1 MFQQRLKF
9 FRSILYLGD
18 LAMVALA
25 WFGAYFLR
33 FYLPILPVT
42 KGIPPLS
49 LYIFLFLLMLA
60 DFAVVLP
67 LSGLYRRPW
76 AGTRH
81 ALWPVLRAVAIGV
94 VVAITLTWFLRPYDF
109 SRLVFLHFFVLL
121 SLGLLIYR
129 PVLRH
134 FWRRAYPENAGERV
148 LIVGAEELAAQ
159 VAANIKKNPVLGLSL
174 VGCLSR
180 DPGKVGRMVGGLPVL
195 GSFAQVARIVAQR
208 QVQVVIIA
216 LPLGAHDDLPQI
228 LDGLSEEMVDVR
240 IVPDLYRF
248 MSLGSTV
255 ESFEGMPIIGLRGSR
270 LEGWSRV
277 LKRVMDVA
285 SALLLLMAFSPLMAI
300 IAVGVKLSSP
310 GPVLYRQRRMGLDGV
325 EFEMFK
331 FRTMRVGAEAETGPV
346 WARPDDPRR
355 TRLGAILRRT
365 SLDELPQMFNVLGG
379 VMSLVG
385 PRPERPELIAQFRSQ
400 IPGYM
405 LRHMVKAG
413 ITGWAQING
422 WRGNTDLAK
431 RIQHDLYYIENWSL
445 LFDLKIILLT
455 PFRGLINPHAY

>member
-18 LAMVALA
+18 LALVGLA

-42 KGIPPLS
+42 KGIPAIS
-49 LYIFLFLLMLA
+49 LYIMLFLLVLA

-76 AGTRH
+76 AGTGH
-81 ALWPVLRAVAIGV
+81 ALWPVLRGVLIGV
-94 VVAITLTWFLRPYDF
+94 VVAVTLTWFLRPYDF

-121 SLGLLIYR
+121 SLGLLLYR

-148 LIVGAEELAAQ
+148 LIVGSKELAAQ
-159 VAANIKKNPVLGLSL
+159 VAENINKNPVLGLSL
-174 VGCLSR
+174 VGFLAR
-180 DPGKVGRMVGGLPVL
+180 DEAKVGSQVAGLTVL
-195 GSFAQVARIVAQR
+195 GSFAQVADIVAQ
-208 QVQVVIIA
+208 QHIQVVIIA
-216 LPLGAHDDLPQI
+216 LPLGAHESLPKI
-228 LDGLSEEMVDVR
+228 LDGLSEELVDVR

-270 LEGWSRV
+270 LEGWPRV
-277 LKRVMDVA
+277 LKRVIDVTG
-285 SALLLLMAFSPLMAI
+285 SLLFIMILSPLMAL
-300 IAVGVKLSSP
+300 IAIGVKLSSP
-310 GPVLYRQRRMGLDGV
+310 GPVLYRQKRMGLDGV
-325 EFEMFK
+325 EFEMYK

-346 WARPDDPRR
+346 WAKPDDPRR

-365 SLDELPQMFNVLGG
+365 SLDELPQFFNVLSGE
-379 VMSLVG
+379 MSLVG
-385 PRPERPELIAQFRSQ
+385 PRPERPELITEFRSQ

-422 WRGNTDLAK
+422 WRGNTDLTK
-431 RIQHDLYYIENWSL
+431 RIEHDLYYIENWSL
-445 LFDLKIILLT
+445 IFDIKIILLT

>member
-18 LAMVALA
+18 LALVGLA

-49 LYIFLFLLMLA
+49 LYIMLFLLVLA

-76 AGTRH
+76 AGTGH
-81 ALWPVLRAVAIGV
+81 ALWPVLRGVLIGV

-121 SLGLLIYR
+121 SLGLLLFR

-134 FWRRAYPENAGERV
+134 YWRCAYPENAGERV
-148 LIVGAEELAAQ
+148 LIVGAAELAAQ

-174 VGCLSR
+174 VGFLSR
-180 DPGKVGRMVGGLPVL
+180 HQEKVGSQVAGLTVL
-195 GSFAQVARIVAQR
+195 GSFSQVADIVAQ
-208 QVQVVIIA
+208 QHIQVVIIA
-216 LPLGAHDDLPQI
+216 LPLGAHESLPEI
-228 LDGLSEEMVDVR
+228 LEGLSEELVDVR

-270 LEGWSRV
+270 LEGWPRV
-277 LKRVMDVA
+277 LKRVIDVMG
-285 SALLLLMAFSPLMAI
+285 SLLFVLIFSPLMSLIAI
-300 IAVGVKLSSP
+300 GVKLSSP
-310 GPVLYRQRRMGLDGV
+310 GPALYRQKRMGLDGV
-325 EFEMFK
+325 EFEMYK

-346 WARPDDPRR
+346 WAKPDDPRR

-365 SLDELPQMFNVLGG
+365 SLDELPQFFNVLSGE
-379 VMSLVG
+379 MSLVG
-385 PRPERPELIAQFRSQ
+385 PRPERPELITQFRSQ

-422 WRGNTDLAK
+422 WRGNTDLTK
-431 RIQHDLYYIENWSL
+431 RIEHDLYYIENWSL
-445 LFDLKIILLT
+445 LFDIKIILLT

>member
-18 LAMVALA
+18 LVLVGLA

-33 FYLPILPVT
+33 FYLPIFPVT
-42 KGIPPLS
+42 KGIPPLG
-49 LYIFLFLLMLA
+49 LYSMLLLLMLA

-76 AGTRH
+76 AGTGH
-81 ALWPVLRAVAIGV
+81 ALWPVLRGVLVGV
-94 VVAITLTWFLRPYDF
+94 VVAVTLTWFLRPYDF
-109 SRLVFLHFFVLL
+109 SRLVFLHYFVLL
-121 SLGLLIYR
+121 AAGMLVYR

-148 LIVGAEELAAQ
+148 LIVGSAELAEQ
-159 VAANIKKNPVLGLSL
+159 VAENIKKNPVLGLSV
-174 VGCLSR
+174 VGFLSR
-180 DPGKVGRMVGGLPVL
+180 DEAKVGRQVAGLSVL
-195 GSFAQVARIVAQR
+195 GSFAQVAQIVAQR
-208 QVQVVIIA
+208 HIQVVIIA
-216 LPLGAHDDLPQI
+216 LPLSAHDDLP
-228 LDGLSEEMVDVR
+228 LVLEGLSQELVDVR

-255 ESFEGMPIIGLRGSR
+255 ESFEGMPIIGLRGNR
-270 LEGWSRV
+270 LEGWPRV
-277 LKRVMDVA
+277 LKRAMDVA
-285 SALLLLMAFSPLMAI
+285 GSLLFLIIFSPLMAL
-300 IAVGVKLSSP
+300 IALGVKLSSP

-325 EFEMFK
+325 DFDMLK

-346 WARPDDPRR
+346 WASPDDPRR

-365 SLDELPQMFNVLGG
+365 SLDELPQFLNVLSGE
-379 VMSLVG
+379 MSLVG
-385 PRPERPELIAQFRSQ
+385 PRPERPELIASFRSQ

-422 WRGNTDLAK
+422 WRGNTDLNK
-431 RIQHDLYYIENWSL
+431 RIEHDLYYIENWSL
-445 LFDLKIILLT
+445 WFDIKIILLT
-455 PFRGLINPHAY
+455 PFRGLISPNAY

>member
-18 LAMVALA
+18 LALVGVA
-25 WFGAYFLR
+25 WFAAYFLR

-42 KGIPPLS
+42 KGIAPLS
-49 LYIFLFLLMLA
+49 LYIMLFLLVLA

-76 AGTRH
+76 AGTGH

-109 SRLVFLHFFVLL
+109 SRLVFLHYFVLL
-121 SLGLLIYR
+121 SLGLLLYR

-134 FWRRAYPENAGERV
+134 FWRQAYPENAGERV
-148 LIVGAEELAAQ
+148 LIVGAGDLAAQ

-180 DPGKVGRMVGGLPVL
+180 DPGKVGGQVGGLSVL

-216 LPLGAHDDLPQI
+216 LPLSAHEALPQI
-228 LDGLSEEMVDVR
+228 LEGLSEEMVDVR

-270 LEGWSRV
+270 LEGWPRV
-277 LKRVMDVA
+277 LKRVMDA
-285 SALLLLMAFSPLMAI
+285 AGSLLFIMAFSPLMAL
-300 IAVGVKLSSP
+300 IALGVRLSSP
-310 GPVLYRQRRMGLDGV
+310 GPVLYRQKRMGLDGV

-365 SLDELPQMFNVLGG
+365 SLDELPQFFNVLSGE
-379 VMSLVG
+379 MSLVG
-385 PRPERPELIAQFRSQ
+385 PRPERPELITQFRSQ

-445 LFDLKIILLT
+445 LFDLKIIMLT
-455 PFRGLINPHAY
+455 PLRGLIHPHAY

>member
-18 LAMVALA
+18 LVLVGLA

-42 KGIPPLS
+42 KGIPPLG
-49 LYIFLFLLMLA
+49 LYSMLLLLMLA
-60 DFAVVLP
+60 DFAVVMP

-76 AGTRH
+76 AGTGR
-81 ALWPVLRAVAIGV
+81 ALWPVLRAALVGV
-94 VVAITLTWFLRPYDF
+94 VVAVTLTWFLRPYDF

-121 SLGLLIYR
+121 AAGMLVYR
-129 PVLRH
+129 PVLRR

-148 LIVGAEELAAQ
+148 LIVGSAELAEQ
-159 VAANIKKNPVLGLSL
+159 VAQNIKKNPVLGLSV
-174 VGCLSR
+174 VGFLSR
-180 DPGKVGRMVGGLPVL
+180 DEAKVGRRVAGLRVL
-195 GSFAQVARIVAQR
+195 GSFAQVAQIVAQR
-208 QVQVVIIA
+208 HIQVVIIA
-216 LPLGAHDDLPQI
+216 LPLSAHDDLP
-228 LDGLSEEMVDVR
+228 LVLEGLSQELVDVR

-255 ESFEGMPIIGLRGSR
+255 ESFEGMPIIGLRGNR
-270 LEGWSRV
+270 LEGWPRV
-277 LKRVMDVA
+277 LKRAMDVA
-285 SALLLLMAFSPLMAI
+285 GSLLFLTLFSPLMAL
-300 IAVGVKLSSP
+300 IALGVKLSSP

-325 EFEMFK
+325 DFQMLK
-331 FRTMRVGAEAETGPV
+331 FRTMRVGAESETGPV
-346 WARPDDPRR
+346 WASPDDPRR

-365 SLDELPQMFNVLGG
+365 SLDELPQFFNVLSGE
-379 VMSLVG
+379 MSLVG
-385 PRPERPELIAQFRSQ
+385 PRPERPELIASFRSQ

-422 WRGNTDLAK
+422 WRGNTDLNK
-431 RIQHDLYYIENWSL
+431 RIEHDLYYIENWSL
-445 LFDLKIILLT
+445 WFDIKIILLT
-455 PFRGLINPHAY
+455 PFRGLISPNAY

>member
-18 LAMVALA
+18 LALVGLA

-49 LYIFLFLLMLA
+49 LYIMLFLLVLA

-76 AGTRH
+76 AGTGH
-81 ALWPVLRAVAIGV
+81 ALWPVLRGVLIGV
-94 VVAITLTWFLRPYDF
+94 VVAVTLTWFLRPYDF

-121 SLGLLIYR
+121 SAGLLLYR

-148 LIVGAEELAAQ
+148 LIVGSAELAAQ
-159 VAANIKKNPVLGLSL
+159 VAENIKKNPVLGLSL
-174 VGCLSR
+174 VGFLAR
-180 DPGKVGRMVGGLPVL
+180 DEKKVGSQVAGLTVL
-195 GSFAQVARIVAQR
+195 GSFAQVADIVAQ
-208 QVQVVIIA
+208 QHIQVVIIA
-216 LPLGAHDDLPQI
+216 LPLSAHESLPVI
-228 LDGLSEEMVDVR
+228 LEGLSEELVDVR

-270 LEGWSRV
+270 LEGWPRV
-277 LKRVMDVA
+277 LKRVIDVTG
-285 SALLLLMAFSPLMAI
+285 SLLFVMIFSPLMAL
-300 IAVGVKLSSP
+300 IAIGVKLSSP
-310 GPVLYRQRRMGLDGV
+310 GPVLYRQKRMGLDGV
-325 EFEMFK
+325 EFEMYK

-365 SLDELPQMFNVLGG
+365 SLDELPQFFNVLSGE
-379 VMSLVG
+379 MSLVG
-385 PRPERPELIAQFRSQ
+385 PRPERPELITQFRSQ

-431 RIQHDLYYIENWSL
+431 RIEHDLYYIENWSL
-445 LFDLKIILLT
+445 FFDIKIILLT

>member
-18 LAMVALA
+18 LALVAVA

-42 KGIPPLS
+42 KGIAPLS
-49 LYIFLFLLMLA
+49 LYIMLLVVVLA

-67 LSGLYRRPW
+67 VSGLYRRPW
-76 AGTRH
+76 AGTGR
-81 ALWPVLRAVAIGV
+81 ALWPILRAVLIGV
-94 VVAITLTWFLRPYDF
+94 VVAITLTWFMRPYDF

-121 SLGLLIYR
+121 SLGLVLYR
-129 PVLRH
+129 PVARH
-134 FWRRAYPENAGERV
+134 CWRRAYPENAGERV
-148 LIVGAEELAAQ
+148 LIVGAGELAGQ
-159 VAANIKKNPVLGLSL
+159 VAENLRNNPLLGLSL
-174 VGCLSR
+174 VGCLAQDPSR
-180 DPGKVGRMVGGLPVL
+180 VGQEAGGLPVL
-195 GSFAQVARIVAQR
+195 GSFAQVAQLVAQR
-208 QVQVVIIA
+208 HIQVVIIA
-216 LPLGAHDDLPQI
+216 LPLSAHEELPLI
-228 LDGLSEEMVDVR
+228 LDGLSDELVDVR

-270 LEGWSRV
+270 LEGWPRV

-285 SALLLLMAFSPLMAI
+285 GSLICIMAFSPLMGL
-300 IAVGVKLSSP
+300 IALGVKLTSP
-310 GPVLYRQRRMGLDGV
+310 GPVLYRQKRMGLDGV
-325 EFEMFK
+325 EFEMLK

-355 TRLGAILRRT
+355 TRLGAVLRRS
-365 SLDELPQMFNVLGG
+365 SLDELPQFFNVLSGE
-379 VMSLVG
+379 MSLVG

-400 IPGYM
+400 IPGYIH
-405 LRHMVKAG
+405 RHMVKAG

-422 WRGNTDLAK
+422 WRGNTDLTK
-431 RIQHDLYYIENWSL
+431 RIEHDLYYIENWSL
-445 LFDLKIILLT
+445 AFDLKILLLT
-455 PFRGLINPHAY
+455 PLRGLVHPHAY

>member
-18 LAMVALA
+18 LALVGLA

-42 KGIPPLS
+42 KGIPAIS
-49 LYIFLFLLMLA
+49 LYIMLFLLVLA

-76 AGTRH
+76 AGTGH
-81 ALWPVLRAVAIGV
+81 ALWPVLRGVLIGV
-94 VVAITLTWFLRPYDF
+94 VVAVTLTWFLRPYDF

-121 SLGLLIYR
+121 SLGLLLYR

-148 LIVGAEELAAQ
+148 LIVGSKELAAQ

-174 VGCLSR
+174 VGFLSR
-180 DPGKVGRMVGGLPVL
+180 EADKVGSQIAELPVL
-195 GSFAQVARIVAQR
+195 GTFAQVADIVAQ
-208 QVQVVIIA
+208 QHIQVVIIA
-216 LPLGAHDDLPQI
+216 LPLGAHESLPKI
-228 LDGLSEEMVDVR
+228 LDGLSEELVDVR

-270 LEGWSRV
+270 LEGWPRV
-277 LKRVMDVA
+277 LKRVIDV
-285 SALLLLMAFSPLMAI
+285 SGSLLFVMIFSPLMAL
-300 IAVGVKLSSP
+300 IAIGVKLSSP
-310 GPVLYRQRRMGLDGV
+310 GPVLYRQKRMGLDGV
-325 EFEMFK
+325 EFEMYK

-346 WARPDDPRR
+346 WAKPDDPRR

-365 SLDELPQMFNVLGG
+365 SLDELPQFFNVLSGE
-379 VMSLVG
+379 MSLVG
-385 PRPERPELIAQFRSQ
+385 PRPERPELITQFRSQ

-431 RIQHDLYYIENWSL
+431 RIEHDLYYIENWSL
-445 LFDLKIILLT
+445 IFDIKIILLT

>member
-285 SALLLLMAFSPLMAI
+285 SALLLLTAFSPLMAL

-365 SLDELPQMFNVLGG
+365 SLDELPQFFNV
-379 VMSLVG
+379 
-385 PRPERPELIAQFRSQ
+385 
-400 IPGYM
+400 
-405 LRHMVKAG
+405 
-413 ITGWAQING
+413 
-422 WRGNTDLAK
+422 
-431 RIQHDLYYIENWSL
+431 
-445 LFDLKIILLT
+445 
-455 PFRGLINPHAY
+455 

>member
-18 LAMVALA
+18 LALVGLA

-42 KGIPPLS
+42 KGIPAIS
-49 LYIFLFLLMLA
+49 LYIMLFLLVLA

-76 AGTRH
+76 AGTGH
-81 ALWPVLRAVAIGV
+81 ALWPVLRGVLIGV
-94 VVAITLTWFLRPYDF
+94 VVAVTLTWFLRPYDF

-121 SLGLLIYR
+121 SLGLLLYR

-148 LIVGAEELAAQ
+148 LIVGSAELAAQ
-159 VAANIKKNPVLGLSL
+159 VAENINKNPVLGLSL
-174 VGCLSR
+174 VGFLAR
-180 DPGKVGRMVGGLPVL
+180 DEAKVGSRVAGLTVL
-195 GSFAQVARIVAQR
+195 GSFAQVADIVAQ
-208 QVQVVIIA
+208 QHIQVVIIA
-216 LPLGAHDDLPQI
+216 LPLGAHESLPKI
-228 LDGLSEEMVDVR
+228 LDGLSEELVDVR

-270 LEGWSRV
+270 LEGWPRV
-277 LKRVMDVA
+277 LKRVIDVTG
-285 SALLLLMAFSPLMAI
+285 SLLFIMILSPLMAL
-300 IAVGVKLSSP
+300 IAIGVKLSSP
-310 GPVLYRQRRMGLDGV
+310 GPVLYRQKRMGLDGV
-325 EFEMFK
+325 KFEMYK

-346 WARPDDPRR
+346 WAKPDDPRR

-365 SLDELPQMFNVLGG
+365 SLDELPQFFNVLSGE
-379 VMSLVG
+379 MSLVG
-385 PRPERPELIAQFRSQ
+385 PRPERPELITEFRSQ

-422 WRGNTDLAK
+422 WRGNTDLTK
-431 RIQHDLYYIENWSL
+431 RIEHDLYYIENWSL
-445 LFDLKIILLT
+445 IFDIKIILLT